1 MRILLS
7 NDDGVHAPG
16 IQTLAKALREF
27 ADVQVVAPDRN
38 RSGASNSLTL
48 ESSLRTFT
56 FENGDIAVQ
65 MGTPTDCVYLGVNAL
80 MRPRPDIVVSGI
92 NAGPNLG
99 DDVIY
104 SGTVAAAMEGRHL
117 GFPALAVSLDGH
129 KHYDTAAAV
138 TCSILRALCKE
149 PLRTGRILNINV
161 PDLPLDQIKG
171 IRVTRCGTRHPADQ
185 VIPQQD
191 PRGNTLYWIG
201 PPGGKCDAGP
211 GTDFAAVDEGYVS
224 ITPLHVD
231 LTAHSAFRLVKQRG
245 SWHAMV
251 SRRVQALLDQ
261 LRAQGIQD
269 EQVLNALAAVPREKF
284 VDEAFEQKAWDNI
297 ALPIGQGQTISQP
310 YMVARMTE
318 LLELTPQSRVLEIG
332 TGSGY
337 QTAIL
342 AHLVQH
348 VCSVERIK
356 GLQWQA
362 RRRLKNLDLHNVS
375 TRHGDG
381 WQGWQARAPFDAIIV
396 TAAPPEIP
404 TALMTQLDEG
414 GILVLPVGE
423 EHQYLKRVRRR
434 GGEFII
440 DTVEAVR
447 FVPLV
452 KGELA

>member
-1 MRILLS
+1 MTGTCTRYTNAGES
-7 NDDGVHAPG
+7 
-16 IQTLAKALREF
+16 LREF

-231 LTAHSAFRLVKQRG
+231 LTAHSAQDVVSELVKQRG